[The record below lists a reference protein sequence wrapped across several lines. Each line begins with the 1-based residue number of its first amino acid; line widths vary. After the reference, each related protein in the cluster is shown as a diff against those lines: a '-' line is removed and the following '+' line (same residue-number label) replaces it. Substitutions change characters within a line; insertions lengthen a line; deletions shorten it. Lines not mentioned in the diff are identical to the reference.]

1 MRCEEVLLRLWEYL
15 DQELAR
21 EEAEAVAVHLG
32 YCGRCHP
39 AYCWDRAL
47 LELLARQRA
56 TGAAPAGLVMSV
68 RFRLGRQGL
77 DQKA

>member
-21 EEAEAVAVHLG
+21 EEAAAVASHLG
-32 YCGRCHP
+32 HCGRCHP

-47 LELLARQRA
+47 LELLARQRD
-56 TGAAPAGLVMSV
+56 TCSAPAGLIMSI
-68 RFRLGRQGL
+68 RIRLRE
-77 DQKA
+77 APNS

>member
-21 EEAEAVAVHLG
+21 EEAARVKAHLDR
-32 YCGRCHP
+32 CARCHP
-39 AYCWDRAL
+39 AYCCDRAF

-56 TGAAPAGLVMSV
+56 TCSAPTLLAISV
-68 RFRLGRQGL
+68 RARLRLQ
-77 DQKA
+77 